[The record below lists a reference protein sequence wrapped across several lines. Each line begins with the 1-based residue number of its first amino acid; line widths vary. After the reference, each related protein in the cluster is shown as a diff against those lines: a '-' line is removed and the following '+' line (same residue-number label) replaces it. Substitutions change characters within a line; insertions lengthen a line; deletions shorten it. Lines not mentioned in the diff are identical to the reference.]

1 MEVHHPHHPTHK
13 KKWPEYLLE
22 FLMLFLAVF
31 LGFVAENIREH
42 RLEIKMEQEYM
53 SSLVREIKKDIA
65 QIDSIQPENV
75 SLQRSCDSLLIILPR
90 KEIISNS
97 YPAYAL
103 WSSVQHGFSDFVPN
117 DGTIEQ
123 LRSGSG
129 LRLIKKKDVVD
140 KLMEYYKDIELIRTH
155 QSVMN
160 SYMLQPVNRPDL
172 FDIPRLENSK
182 GNDRIPLLSNDE
194 THISRAYSY
203 IQIWRGLLRVLNS
216 AYFETAKAKGT
227 DLLNTINS
235 EYHLQND

>member
-42 RLEIKMEQEYM
+42 RSEVKMEQEYM
-53 SSLVREIKKDIA
+53 SSLARDIKKDIA

-75 SLQRSCDSLLIILPR
+75 SLQQLCDSLLIILPQ

-97 YPAYAL
+97 YPAYSL

-123 LRSGSG
+123 LRSGGG
-129 LRLIKKKDVVD
+129 LRLIKMKDVVD
-140 KLMEYYKDIELIRTH
+140 KLMEYYKVIELIRTH

-160 SYMLQPVNRPDL
+160 SYMLQPVNKPDL

-182 GNDRIPLLSNDE
+182 GNDPIPLLSNDE
-194 THISRAYSY
+194 MQISRAYSY
-203 IQIWRGLLRVLNS
+203 IQRWKGLLHVLNS

-227 DLLNTINS
+227 DLLKTINT
-235 EYHLQND
+235 EYHLQSD